1 LLKKEIEDFYEYVH
15 LIRGQ
20 ALNTAKSYR
29 RDLLKLNDF
38 LQTKNVLSVTKV
50 QKADMSEWI
59 GVLFDSGLSTKSI
72 QRHISS
78 AKALFQ
84 FLKKR
89 GVIDVSPLE
98 TIRPPKASNYLP
110 NTLSPEDVMQLLSF
124 RPNTNGEIRDIC
136 IIELIYAC
144 GLRVSEAAN
153 IDIKD
158 FEEGLQFLRVLG
170 KGSKVRLVPVGSFAI
185 KAIELWLEKRA
196 NIETN
201 ENALFIN
208 LRGKRISSR
217 SIQSSIKKISI
228 AQGLPPVHP
237 HMLRHSFAT
246 HLLESSGDL
255 RSIQELLGHAS
266 LSTTQI
272 YTKLDYQHLMSVYEK
287 AHPRAKRNER
297 N

>member
-1 LLKKEIEDFYEYVH
+1 MLKKEIEDFYEYVH

-20 ALNTAKSYR
+20 AINTAKSYR
-29 RDLLKLNDF
+29 RDLLKLNEF
-38 LQTKNVLSVTKV
+38 LQTKNVLSVTKI

-59 GVLFDSGLSTKSI
+59 GILFDSGLSTKSI

-78 AKALFQ
+78 AKSLFQ

-287 AHPRAKRNER
+287 AHPRAIKK
-297 N
+297 

>member
-1 LLKKEIEDFYEYVH
+1 MLKKEIEDFYEYVH

-20 ALNTAKSYR
+20 AINTAKSYR
-29 RDLLKLNDF
+29 RDLLKLNEF
-38 LQTKNVLSVTKV
+38 LQTKNVLSVTKI

-59 GVLFDSGLSTKSI
+59 GILFDSGLSTKSI

-89 GVIDVSPLE
+89 GVINISPLE

-124 RPNTNGEIRDIC
+124 RPNTIGEIRDIC

-153 IDIKD
+153 INIKD

-208 LRGKRISSR
+208 LRGKRISPR
-217 SIQSSIKKISI
+217 SIQNSIKKISI

-287 AHPRAKRNER
+287 AHPRAIKK
-297 N
+297 

>member
-1 LLKKEIEDFYEYVH
+1 MLKKEIEDFYEYVH

-20 ALNTAKSYR
+20 AINTAKSYR
-29 RDLLKLNDF
+29 RDLLKLNEF
-38 LQTKNVLSVTKV
+38 LQTKNVLSVTKI

-78 AKALFQ
+78 AKSLFQ

-208 LRGKRISSR
+208 LRGKRISPR
-217 SIQSSIKKISI
+217 SIQNSIKKISI

-287 AHPRAKRNER
+287 AHPRAVKK
-297 N
+297 

>member
-1 LLKKEIEDFYEYVH
+1 MLKKEIEDFYEYVH

-20 ALNTAKSYR
+20 AINTAKSYR
-29 RDLLKLNDF
+29 RDLLKLNEF
-38 LQTKNVLSVTKV
+38 LQTKNVLSVTKI

-59 GVLFDSGLSTKSI
+59 GILFDSGLSTKSI

-89 GVIDVSPLE
+89 GVINVSPLE

-124 RPNTNGEIRDIC
+124 RPNTIGEIRDIC

-153 IDIKD
+153 ININD
-158 FEEGLQFLRVLG
+158 FEEDLQFLRVLG

-201 ENALFIN
+201 ENALFVN
-208 LRGKRISSR
+208 LRGKRISPR
-217 SIQSSIKKISI
+217 SIQNSIKKISI

-287 AHPRAKRNER
+287 AHPRAVKK
-297 N
+297 

>member
-1 LLKKEIEDFYEYVH
+1 MLKKEIEDFYEYVH

-20 ALNTAKSYR
+20 AINTAKSYR
-29 RDLLKLNDF
+29 RDLLKLNEF
-38 LQTKNVLSVTKV
+38 LQTKNILSAAKV

-59 GVLFDSGLSTKSI
+59 GILFDSGLSTKSI

-89 GVIDVSPLE
+89 GIIDVSPLE

-124 RPNTNGEIRDIC
+124 RPNTIGEIRDIC

-153 IDIKD
+153 ININD

-208 LRGKRISSR
+208 LRGKRISPR
-217 SIQSSIKKISI
+217 SIQNSIKKISI

-272 YTKLDYQHLMSVYEK
+272 YTKLDYQHLMSVYER
-287 AHPRAKRNER
+287 AHPRAIKK
-297 N
+297 

>member
-1 LLKKEIEDFYEYVH
+1 MLKKEIEDFYEYVH

-20 ALNTAKSYR
+20 AINTAKSYR
-29 RDLLKLNDF
+29 RDLLKLNEF
-38 LQTKNVLSVTKV
+38 LQTKNLLSVAKV

-59 GVLFDSGLSTKSI
+59 GTLFDSGLSTKSI

-124 RPNTNGEIRDIC
+124 RPITIGEIRDIC

-144 GLRVSEAAN
+144 GLRVSETAN
-153 IDIKD
+153 ININD
-158 FEEGLQFLRVLG
+158 FEESFQFLRVLG
-170 KGSKVRLVPVGSFAI
+170 KGSKVRLVPVGSFAN

-201 ENALFIN
+201 ESALFIN
-208 LRGKRISSR
+208 LRGKRISPR
-217 SIQSSIKKISI
+217 SIQNSIKKIAI

-287 AHPRAKRNER
+287 AHPRAVKK
-297 N
+297 

>member
-20 ALNTAKSYR
+20 AINTAKSYR
-29 RDLLKLNDF
+29 RDLLKLNEF
-38 LQTKNVLSVTKV
+38 LQTKNILSAAKV

-59 GVLFDSGLSTKSI
+59 GILFDSGLSTKSI

-89 GVIDVSPLE
+89 GVINISPLE

-124 RPNTNGEIRDIC
+124 RPNTIGEIRDIC

-153 IDIKD
+153 ININD

-208 LRGKRISSR
+208 LRGKRISPR
-217 SIQSSIKKISI
+217 SIQNSIKKISI

-287 AHPRAKRNER
+287 AHPRAVKK
-297 N
+297 

>member
-1 LLKKEIEDFYEYVH
+1 MLKKEIEDFYEYVH

-20 ALNTAKSYR
+20 AINTAKSYR
-29 RDLLKLNDF
+29 RDLLKLNEF
-38 LQTKNVLSVTKV
+38 LQTKNILSAAKV

-59 GVLFDSGLSTKSI
+59 GILFDSGLSTKSI

-89 GVIDVSPLE
+89 GIIDISPLE
-98 TIRPPKASNYLP
+98 TIRPPKASKYLP

-287 AHPRAKRNER
+287 AHPRAVKK
-297 N
+297 

>member
-1 LLKKEIEDFYEYVH
+1 MLKKEIEDFYEYVH

-20 ALNTAKSYR
+20 AINTAKSYR
-29 RDLLKLNDF
+29 RDLLKLNEF
-38 LQTKNVLSVTKV
+38 LQTKNILSAAKV

-59 GVLFDSGLSTKSI
+59 GILFDSGLSTKSI

-89 GVIDVSPLE
+89 GVINISPLE

-124 RPNTNGEIRDIC
+124 RPNTIGEIRDIC

-153 IDIKD
+153 ININD

-185 KAIELWLEKRA
+185 KAIEVWLEKRA

-208 LRGKRISSR
+208 LRGNRISPR
-217 SIQSSIKKISI
+217 SIQNSIKKISI

-287 AHPRAKRNER
+287 AHPRAIKK
-297 N
+297 

>member
-1 LLKKEIEDFYEYVH
+1 MLKKEIEDFYEYVH

-20 ALNTAKSYR
+20 AINTAKSYR
-29 RDLLKLNDF
+29 RDLLKLNEF

-217 SIQSSIKKISI
+217 SIQNSIKKISI

-287 AHPRAKRNER
+287 AHPRAIKK
-297 N
+297 

>member
-1 LLKKEIEDFYEYVH
+1 MLKKEIEDFYEYVH

-78 AKALFQ
+78 AKSLFQ

-208 LRGKRISSR
+208 LRGKRISPR
-217 SIQSSIKKISI
+217 SIQNSIKKISI

-287 AHPRAKRNER
+287 AHPRAIKK
-297 N
+297 

>member
-78 AKALFQ
+78 AKSLFQ

-110 NTLSPEDVMQLLSF
+110 NTLSPEDVVQLLSF

-287 AHPRAKRNER
+287 AHPRAIKK
-297 N
+297 

>member
-1 LLKKEIEDFYEYVH
+1 MLKKEIEDFYEYVH

-20 ALNTAKSYR
+20 AINTAKSYR
-29 RDLLKLNDF
+29 RDLLKLNEF
-38 LQTKNVLSVTKV
+38 LQTKNVLSVTKI

-59 GVLFDSGLSTKSI
+59 GILFDSGLSTKSI

-208 LRGKRISSR
+208 LRGKRISPR
-217 SIQSSIKKISI
+217 SIQNSIKKISI

-287 AHPRAKRNER
+287 AHPRAIKK
-297 N
+297 

>member
-1 LLKKEIEDFYEYVH
+1 MLKKEIEDFYEYVN

-20 ALNTAKSYR
+20 AINTAKSYR
-29 RDLLKLNDF
+29 RDLLKLNEF
-38 LQTKNVLSVTKV
+38 LQTKNLLSVAKV

-59 GVLFDSGLSTKSI
+59 GTLFDSGLSTKSI

-89 GVIDVSPLE
+89 GVINVSPLE

-110 NTLSPEDVMQLLSF
+110 NTVSPEDVMQLLSF
-124 RPNTNGEIRDIC
+124 RPNTIGEIRDIC

-208 LRGKRISSR
+208 LRGKRISPR
-217 SIQSSIKKISI
+217 SIQNSIKKISI
-228 AQGLPPVHP
+228 ARGLPPVHP

-272 YTKLDYQHLMSVYEK
+272 YTKLEYQHLMSVYEK
-287 AHPRAKRNER
+287 AQPRAVKK
-297 N
+297 

>member
-1 LLKKEIEDFYEYVH
+1 MLKKEIEDFYEYVH

-20 ALNTAKSYR
+20 AINTAKSYR
-29 RDLLKLNDF
+29 RDLLKLNEF
-38 LQTKNVLSVTKV
+38 LQTKNILSAAKV

-59 GVLFDSGLSTKSI
+59 GILFDSGLSTKSI

-89 GVIDVSPLE
+89 GIIDISPLE
-98 TIRPPKASNYLP
+98 TIRPPKASKYLP

-124 RPNTNGEIRDIC
+124 RPNTIGEIRDIC

-153 IDIKD
+153 ININD

-196 NIETN
+196 NIEAN

-208 LRGKRISSR
+208 LRGKRISPR
-217 SIQSSIKKISI
+217 SIQNSIKKISI

-287 AHPRAKRNER
+287 AHPRAIKK
-297 N
+297 

>member
-1 LLKKEIEDFYEYVH
+1 MLKKEIEDFYEHVH

-20 ALNTAKSYR
+20 AINTAKSYR
-29 RDLLKLNDF
+29 RDLLKLNEF
-38 LQTKNVLSVTKV
+38 LQTKNLLSAAKV

-59 GVLFDSGLSTKSI
+59 GTLFDSGLSTKSI

-98 TIRPPKASNYLP
+98 TIKPPKASNYLP

-124 RPNTNGEIRDIC
+124 RPKTIGEIRDIC

-144 GLRVSEAAN
+144 GLRVSETAN
-153 IDIKD
+153 ININD
-158 FEEGLQFLRVLG
+158 FEESFQFLRVLG
-170 KGSKVRLVPVGSFAI
+170 KGSKVRLVPVGSFAN

-201 ENALFIN
+201 ESALFIN
-208 LRGKRISSR
+208 LRGKRISPR
-217 SIQSSIKKISI
+217 SIQNSIKKIAI

-287 AHPRAKRNER
+287 AHPRAIKK
-297 N
+297 

>member
-1 LLKKEIEDFYEYVH
+1 MLKKEIEDFYEYVH

-20 ALNTAKSYR
+20 AINTAKSYR
-29 RDLLKLNDF
+29 RDLLKLNEF
-38 LQTKNVLSVTKV
+38 LQTKNILSAAKV

-59 GVLFDSGLSTKSI
+59 GILFDSGLSTKSI

-89 GVIDVSPLE
+89 GIIDISPLE

-287 AHPRAKRNER
+287 AHPRAIKK
-297 N
+297 

>member
-1 LLKKEIEDFYEYVH
+1 MLKKEIEDFYEYVH

-20 ALNTAKSYR
+20 AINTAKSYR

-153 IDIKD
+153 ININD
-158 FEEGLQFLRVLG
+158 FEEDLQFLRVLG

-208 LRGKRISSR
+208 LRGKRISPR
-217 SIQSSIKKISI
+217 SIQNSIKKISI

-287 AHPRAKRNER
+287 AHPRAVKK
-297 N
+297 